1 MEKPFLLHRIRRG
14 HVYHTVAPTGRWTG
28 IYTGVEYLK
37 ALELG
42 YKLKIIDGIVLE
54 AKKHIPVIR
63 INFIRYEN

>member
-1 MEKPFLLHRIRRG
+1 M
-14 HVYHTVAPTGRWTG
+14 YHTVAPTGRWTG